1 MILEKRWWEWGVD
14 GSSVCPAS
22 ISGKACTLSHPRIL
36 ERQAKKEAA
45 EGQIA
50 GISRTDTS
58 GIYIYNM
65 YVGKKRTRGG
75 IVLGPYENVSLT
87 RIPSRNILIR

>member
-1 MILEKRWWEWGVD
+1 MVVWSVPPAFLEK
-14 GSSVCPAS
+14 PAS
-22 ISGKACTLSHPRIL
+22 QPPPHLG
-36 ERQAKKEAA
+36 KKEAA

-75 IVLGPYENVSLT
+75 IVLGPYANVSLT
-87 RIPSRNILIR
+87 RIPSRNILLR